1 MMDSHLTV
9 DSELISTLHDRER
22 RVERQIEKITLQ
34 EARRYGMAEKSSK
47 GRIKYTYAGHVF
59 IYDPRQNRA
68 ITSWKIDP
76 NRSLPYGGA
85 GGGGAGQST
94 TTTRKKK
101 KKEPTSGTRFYKP
114 ILIQQSEDHEN
125 LEVVLSHGSITEQ
138 VQTKKG
144 QWTSHTVLVVDMS
157 GSMRDD
163 DVDGARCR
171 ADGVW
176 TTLARDFVKGQL
188 ENKTCSVYDLV
199 SVVVMRSTASVV
211 IEYEPITY
219 VLYNKLVKFREVRID
234 FELKEIWPEK

>member
-76 NRSLPYGGA
+76 NRSLPYGG
-85 GGGGAGQST
+85 GGGGGGGGGQST

-101 KKEPTSGTRFYKP
+101 KKEPTSGYK
-114 ILIQQSEDHEN
+114 
-125 LEVVLSHGSITEQ
+125 VSIM
-138 VQTKKG
+138 K
-144 QWTSHTVLVVDMS
+144 
-157 GSMRDD
+157 
-163 DVDGARCR
+163 
-171 ADGVW
+171 
-176 TTLARDFVKGQL
+176 
-188 ENKTCSVYDLV
+188 
-199 SVVVMRSTASVV
+199 
-211 IEYEPITY
+211 
-219 VLYNKLVKFREVRID
+219 
-234 FELKEIWPEK
+234 IWRL